1 MERKLLADLQ
11 HAEDRIHADRLV
23 TDFPLFADLFKG
35 DPGPGALRYHFA
47 QWKKFH
53 FTNARVWSLFQTFA
67 YQALDAGHSRYS
79 SDAILH
85 RIRWHVTVET
95 KGDAFKINNNHSAYY
110 GRLFA
115 KTYPNIALF
124 ETRKL
129 ASGEDEAWLD
139 YELTEIAY
147 LSTKEFSR

>member
-1 MERKLLADLQ
+1 MNPMNPEN
-11 HAEDRIHADRLV
+11 RIQADRFA
-23 TDFPLFADLFKG
+23 TDFPLFAPLFQG
-35 DPGPGALRYHFA
+35 EPEPGGLRFHFA

-53 FTNARVWSLFQTFA
+53 FGNTRVWSLFQTFA

-95 KGDAFKINNNHSAYY
+95 KDDSGFKINNNHSSYY
-110 GRLFA
+110 SRLFA
-115 KTYPNIALF
+115 KMYPNISDFF

-129 ASGEDEAWLD
+129 ASGQDEAWLD
-139 YELTEIAY
+139 YELTEIAH
-147 LSTKEFSR
+147 LSTKEFHRP